1 MLHEEELWILISRLF
16 HSVITAGKKE
26 FLKKLVFTLKK
37 GILLLRALHKA
48 YGFLFSGINFKR

>member
-16 HSVITAGKKE
+16 HSVITAEKKE
-26 FLKKLVFTLKK
+26 FLKKLIFTLKK